1 MDNIQQYIV
10 DWVKTDKQLK
20 QLNKESGDLRKQKDT
35 IQCNL
40 LPLIQENNLQ
50 ENVFSIP
57 ALNVD
62 ISCKESS
69 TYETISYKYLE
80 EKFNDYFDTYEEAN
94 KLLIYLKEN
103 RKKNTFIS
111 LKSNILKSG

>member
-50 ENVFSIP
+50 EYSKNSID
-57 ALNVD
+57 LFYK
-62 ISCKESS
+62 SFTKE
-69 TYETISYKYLE
+69 KH
-80 EKFNDYFDTYEEAN
+80 
-94 KLLIYLKEN
+94 IYN
-103 RKKNTFIS
+103 MINAIKKN
-111 LKSNILKSG
+111 